1 MRAYPETLAI
11 RTINQYRK
19 RDIIAYI
26 GLRLYLDNRCAVRD
40 RWAKE
45 VATEL
50 TRDEDVCCYHTA
62 KHYKERTKAGDFEY
76 RDLDIPLPSEMLAEA
91 ALLDCC
97 AMAGKQFGKG
107 PSVFSYRLAQ
117 KHDRSGVF
125 VPYFEGYRERHFAI
139 ASACKTHPDG
149 IVVFTDIRKYYPSL
163 STKLVNDAWK
173 RCSTDACL
181 PAWAREL
188 GDKLIKKQDMA
199 RGPHGG
205 ILTGPMFSHLLANLV
220 FLEVD
225 SEMSAI
231 LPGGYFRYVDDVALV
246 GDAESVATA
255 ETRLY
260 ELISALGLSPNHDK
274 RLPVTTKDWLEGETD
289 LDDDNHPASWKSF
302 VGGLKQILVL
312 RPYYGDW
319 LKRELTSAGFRI
331 DLVSYS
337 SEVYEGDYLAKLR
350 RLANF
355 KRIWRKIRMKDVA
368 TVVAVGV
375 NLRIRYMQLAH
386 EALAGLP
393 ELTGYERKRR
403 LQKLRLYLARLVY
416 LAESSELGK
425 LAVTFGRIP
434 ELELFSVIFEA
445 IDSLDV
451 SRLVNYGAGA
461 AQAVAQPLRA
471 LGRSVKCSVTQW
483 TEASLQAR
491 AVLCA
496 YGIQLDEQN
505 SSCLPWHPMNVFCE
519 WTEARA
525 LLFADPESFY
535 GRLALLQG
543 NTDERRLTDLL
554 SQAFDEDEP
563 LAFEMENLVLESS

>member
-1 MRAYPETLAI
+1 MRAYPETLAV
-11 RTINQYRK
+11 RAINQYRK
-19 RDIIAYI
+19 RDIVAYI
-26 GLRLYLDNRCAVRD
+26 GLRLYLENRCAVRD

-50 TRDEDVCCYHTA
+50 TLDEDVPCYHTA
-62 KHYKERTKAGDFEY
+62 KHFKERTKTGEFEY
-76 RDLDIPLPSEMLAEA
+76 RDLDIPLPREMLAEA

-97 AMAGKQFGKG
+97 AMAGRHFEKG

-117 KHDRSGVF
+117 MNDRSGVF

-149 IVVFTDIRKYYPSL
+149 IVVFTDIRKCYPSL
-163 STKLVNDAWK
+163 STKLVSDAWNK
-173 RCSTDACL
+173 CSTDVGL
-181 PAWAREL
+181 SVWAREV
-188 GDKLIKKQDMA
+188 GEKLIKMHANA
-199 RGPHGG
+199 RGGNGG
-205 ILTGPMFSHLLANLV
+205 VLTGPMFSHLLANLV

-225 SEMSAI
+225 SEMSTL

-246 GDAESVATA
+246 GDVEAVATA
-255 ETRLY
+255 EKRLY
-260 ELISALGLSPNHDK
+260 ELISALGLFPNHDK
-274 RLPVTTKDWLEGETD
+274 RLLLTTKSWLEGETD

-312 RPYYGDW
+312 RPYFGDW
-319 LKRELTSAGFRI
+319 LKRELTVAGFRI

-337 SEVYEGDYLAKLR
+337 SEVYEGSYLTKLR

-355 KRIWRKIRMKDVA
+355 RRIWRKIRMKDVA
-368 TVVAVGV
+368 TVVAIGV
-375 NLRIRYMQLAH
+375 DLRLRYMQLAH
-386 EALAGLP
+386 EALAGLSD
-393 ELTGYERKRR
+393 LTGYDRKRR

-416 LAESSELGK
+416 LAEPSELGK

-445 IDSLDV
+445 VDSLDV

-471 LGRSVKCSVTQW
+471 LGQRVKCSVAQW

-496 YGIQLDEQN
+496 YGIHLDERD
-505 SSCLPWHPMNVFCE
+505 SSCLPQHPMNIFCE

-525 LLFADPESFY
+525 VLFADPESFY
-535 GRLALLQG
+535 GRLALLHG
-543 NTDERRLTDLL
+543 NTDDRRLTDLL
-554 SQAFDEDEP
+554 SQAFNEDEP